1 MTPTEI
7 TQITNAL
14 SMLRQSN
21 ALHLAGD
28 SEKAID
34 LEREVRLILVG
45 LLQSN
50 GVETDQVKLFK
61 EGMAE
66 ARANR
71 LSK

>member
-7 TQITNAL
+7 TEVSSVL

-34 LEREVRLILVG
+34 LEREARVVLVG
-45 LLQSN
+45 LLQSA
-50 GVETDQVKLFK
+50 GVDTDQLK
-61 EGMAE
+61 
-66 ARANR
+66 
-71 LSK
+71 